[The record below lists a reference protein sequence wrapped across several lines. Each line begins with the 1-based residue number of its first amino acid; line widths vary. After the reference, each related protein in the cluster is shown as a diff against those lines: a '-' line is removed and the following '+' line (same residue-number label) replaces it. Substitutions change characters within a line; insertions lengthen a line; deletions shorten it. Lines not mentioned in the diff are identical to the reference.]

1 MRDAVSSS
9 GNRPDGQSL
18 TVTISP
24 LFSTPVLEWLFWL
37 VLAGMLYALTGN
49 FDEPIAEYQLGA
61 SGWPRA
67 ICAALAFGATAQ
79 LLYKLT
85 RKHTGPIEPTGQSP
99 DQAEEVARPVLS
111 LRAKLQRVGVFVTPF
126 VYLYVMPEIG
136 FYVVTPFF
144 ILAILL
150 LLEVRRFKALAGVT
164 AVVYG
169 LVLLIFTR
177 LFYVALPVGRIES
190 FYDLNNWIVG
200 FVRIGM

>member
-1 MRDAVSSS
+1 MSSS
-9 GNRPDGQSL
+9 DNRPDGQTL
-18 TVTISP
+18 TVSISP

-37 VLAGMLYALTGN
+37 VLAGTLYALTDN
-49 FDEPIAEYQLGA
+49 FDEPIAEYRFGA
-61 SGWPRA
+61 SGWPRVL
-67 ICAALAFGATAQ
+67 CAAVAFGATAQ

-85 RKHTGPIEPTGQSP
+85 RKHAMPVEPSGQSEN
-99 DQAEEVARPVLS
+99 QADEAAPPVLS
-111 LRAKLQRVGVFVTPF
+111 LGSKLQRAGVFATPF

-136 FYVVTPFF
+136 FYVATPFF

-150 LLEVRRFKALAGVT
+150 LLEVRSLKALAAVT

-190 FYDLNNWIVG
+190 FYDLNNWIIG
-200 FVRIGM
+200 LVRIGM